1 MAMVFTFRV
10 LENNARNYILQVAGV
25 DASSTTAATQD
36 GATTGIIAANG
47 YTPTTHF
54 KVRRILYD
62 TTNCIAQL
70 QWHATSNVNL
80 ALLSGYGDY
89 NMTDKVGMSPQGLW
103 NDGGAG
109 GTGDSAP
116 NCRGIQS
123 YYRGNVTDDIRYQ
136 GALMAPRTIYANL
149 PDGLAPFSRWD
160 QSF

>member
-89 NMTDKVGMSPQGLW
+89 NMTDKFGMSPQGIW

-109 GTGDSAP
+109 VTGDIDLNSVA
-116 NCRGIQS
+116 IAT
-123 YYRGNVTDDIRYQ
+123 VTA
-136 GALMAPRTIYANL
+136 GA
-149 PDGLAPFSRWD
+149 
-160 QSF
+160 